1 MAEKTVD
8 LQWCNGD
15 YSLALCSVVYYVL
28 AQEG

>member
-15 YSLALCSVVYYVL
+15 YSLAPGSVVVL